1 MPMPTNAAASFLP
14 EASEDGPLE
23 LRLIGHLTLEQ
34 LDARLAPLS
43 LRFAKVSGRV
53 PVVVDCSQMTG
64 YDTAARRRFV
74 DWNRQHKTTVSR
86 LGIVIRNP
94 LWKMVISAMSLAS
107 GEVMRSFAS
116 ITEAR
121 AWVSEE
127 G

>member
-1 MPMPTNAAASFLP
+1 MSTNVTASFRP

-23 LRLIGHLTLEQ
+23 LRLVGHLTLEQ

-43 LRFAKVSGRV
+43 LRFETVSGRV

-74 DWNRQHKTTVSR
+74 EWNSQHKATVSR

-107 GEVMRSFAS
+107 GQVMRSFSSLA
-116 ITEAR
+116 EAR

-127 G
+127 A